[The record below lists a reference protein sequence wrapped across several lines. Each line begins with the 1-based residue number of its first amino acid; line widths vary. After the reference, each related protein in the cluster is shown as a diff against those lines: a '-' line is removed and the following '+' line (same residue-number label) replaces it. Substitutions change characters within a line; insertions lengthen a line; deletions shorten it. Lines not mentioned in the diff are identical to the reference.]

1 LGLVEASL
9 VRSSLLATADN
20 YYTALEGKVAASR
33 NKRDKGYL
41 AVVKTM
47 GMLQDLKDGVVTI
60 PSLASELGS
69 EVREASYS
77 DLKRVFCKEG
87 DQWAKVGSL
96 LRNPEVP
103 VSVNLDKAAS
113 RHLAILVTTGG
124 GKSNLLALLAKRVS
138 DVNGTMI
145 VFDHHWE

>member
-1 LGLVEASL
+1 LVEASL

-20 YYTALEGKVAASR
+20 YCTALEGKVAASR

-60 PSLASELGS
+60 PSLAPEPGS

-87 DQWAKVGSL
+87 DQWAKGTWKLVGKEGLVRRSEK
-96 LRNPEVP
+96 PE
-103 VSVNLDKAAS
+103 
-113 RHLAILVTTGG
+113 R
-124 GKSNLLALLAKRVS
+124 
-138 DVNGTMI
+138 
-145 VFDHHWE
+145 W